1 MYITQHL
8 YARETGRVVETACA
22 RLKTV
27 PHINGGR
34 GVHHYHVAAALP
46 TLRPRE
52 YDSIPALVL
61 CATPPEDSLYVGGP
75 EALPMARALIE
86 WLPEEPR
93 ERFRAVQN
101 SFVVA
106 LANSNVCA
114 APVVENI
121 ETLRVLIVLQPDILR
136 WIFRCGDVP
145 DMDRLAPAFAIVN
158 NSSEAL
164 AA

>member
-1 MYITQHL
+1 M
-8 YARETGRVVETACA
+8 ETVCA

-27 PHINGGR
+27 PHINGAR

-52 YDSIPALVL
+52 YDSAPALIL
-61 CATPPEDSLYVGGP
+61 CAEPPEDSLYVGGA
-75 EALPMARALIE
+75 ESLAMAQAFIE

-93 ERFRAVQN
+93 ERLRVAQN

-106 LANSNVCA
+106 LANSNICA

-121 ETLRVLIVLQPDILR
+121 ENLRVLIVLQPDVLR

-158 NSSEAL
+158 NQTEAL

>member
-1 MYITQHL
+1 MYITQSL
-8 YARETGRVVETACA
+8 YARETGRTVETACS
-22 RLKTV
+22 RLCDV
-27 PHINGGR
+27 PYKRGR
-34 GVHHYHVAAALP
+34 QGVHLYHLARTLP

-52 YDSIPALVL
+52 HASIQALVL

-75 EALPMARALIE
+75 ESLQMARAFIG
-86 WLPEEPR
+86 WLPEEAR
-93 ERFRAVQN
+93 GRLRAAQN

-106 LANSNVCA
+106 LANSAVC
-114 APVVENI
+114 APVVVERI
-121 ETLRVLIVLQPDILR
+121 EYLRVLIVLQPDVLK
-136 WIFRCGDVP
+136 WIFKCGDVP